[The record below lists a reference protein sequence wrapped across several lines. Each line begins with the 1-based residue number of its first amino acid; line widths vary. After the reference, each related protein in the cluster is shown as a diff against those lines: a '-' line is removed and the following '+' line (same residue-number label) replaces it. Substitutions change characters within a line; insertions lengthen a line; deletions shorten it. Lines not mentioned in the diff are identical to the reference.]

1 MAISALSS
9 GMSGMQGAADRFETS
24 ASRVAR
30 AGTGLGDVDLATEM
44 VNVLMAKHEFEANAK
59 VVKAVSDMQKSA
71 IDILA

>member
-1 MAISALSS
+1 MAIPALSS
-9 GMSGMQGAADRFETS
+9 GISGMHGAAGRFEAS